1 MASTLRDRVR
11 KLKAKKAG
19 ENHLNA
25 VDSAARQAARARQ
38 LEARAKRPEWPEE
51 KQAEY

>member
-1 MASTLRDRVR
+1 MASTLRDRIR

-25 VDSAARQAARARQ
+25 VDKAAREAARRQ
-38 LEARAKRPEWPEE
+38 LEARARYARAAEE
-51 KQAEY
+51 KQAEF